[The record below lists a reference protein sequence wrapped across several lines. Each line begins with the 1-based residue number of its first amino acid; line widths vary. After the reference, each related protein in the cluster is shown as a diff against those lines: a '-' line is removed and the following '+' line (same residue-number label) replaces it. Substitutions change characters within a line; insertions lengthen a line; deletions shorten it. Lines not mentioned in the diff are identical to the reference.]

1 MIVVG
6 QSDSNSVKESLDQL
20 AKKWEIDPKLY
31 ALQTGERD
39 DIIDVPVNVKGVIFH
54 IPLLSNDNLYVLWKC
69 LWPDC
74 HNCCERQGRLPLT
87 KDDIK
92 TIAKKIGYVSEV
104 EFLKKETIVST
115 WQEHGTVENLITTL
129 TMISLKRQRDEQAD
143 QDGKPLKCR
152 FLDDKVGA
160 CKIHPDKPGVCWL
173 YPFASWLEANQPG
186 KPPIVHAT
194 FQFTGDCPGFYLD
207 KSIESMKSVLHEYSD
222 KIYDYNMAVSRTT
235 RENYGFVN
243 FVDLRRQ

>member
-1 MIVVG
+1 MMATEHP
-6 QSDSNSVKESLDQL
+6 SSNLVKEALDQL
-20 AKKWEIDPKLY
+20 GKKWKIDPKLY
-31 ALQTGERD
+31 ALQTGMRD
-39 DIIDVPVNVKGVIFH
+39 DVVGIPINVKGVVFH
-54 IPLLSNDNLYVLWKC
+54 IPMLSKDNQYVLWKC

-92 TIAKKIGYVSEV
+92 TLTKKIGYSSEP
-104 EFLKKETIVST
+104 EFLKNETLVST
-115 WQEHGTVENLITTL
+115 WQEQGSFDNMITTL
-129 TMISLKRQRDEQAD
+129 TMISLKRRVDEQAD

-152 FLDDKVGA
+152 FLNDDGA
-160 CKIHPDKPGVCWL
+160 CGIHPDKPGVCWL
-173 YPFASWLEANQPG
+173 YPFASWIEADAQG
-186 KPPIVHAT
+186 KPVVHAT

-207 KSIESMKSVLHEYSD
+207 ESIDSMMKTLEEYSR

-243 FVDLRRQ
+243 FLDLRGQQQ